1 MVSLVIVSHSAKIAE
16 GVREIS
22 AEMAGEELKIVAAG
36 GMSDGAIGTDAV
48 RISEAIREADSGN
61 GVVVLADLGSAILST
76 DMALEFLGAD
86 WRNRVRIADAPIVE
100 GALGAAISASTGAPI
115 DEVVEGAESSRDLRK
130 LRGRDK
136 TVI

>member
-48 RISEAIREADSGN
+48 RISEAILEADSGD